1 MNPDENMNPVE
12 TTPEPAPAAEPKKAP
27 AYGAILGIILIVV
40 ILVVGAF
47 YVWGQRL
54 EEEQPLNTQEP
65 EGEMLPDGSLPSV
78 EGSADVEA
86 GEMGPQPR

>member
-12 TTPEPAPAAEPKKAP
+12 TTPEPAPAPEPKKAP

-47 YVWGQRL
+47 YVWGERL
-54 EEEQPLNTQEP
+54 EEEQPLGAQESAD
-65 EGEMLPDGSLPSV
+65 EMLPAGNMPSV
-78 EGSADVEA
+78 EGSADVETD
-86 GEMGPQPR
+86 PQPR